1 MTAKKHCYIKMSD
14 LITEQRQIITEKK
27 QIFGHYILTQK
38 KLYSFE
44 TVYTESFS
52 LLEYLL
58 IVLRRWVRLINML
71 QYLSFIS
78 NTVL

>member
-1 MTAKKHCYIKMSD
+1 MSD
-14 LITEQRQIITEKK
+14 LITEQRQILTEKK

-38 KLYSFE
+38 KLQSFE

>member
-1 MTAKKHCYIKMSD
+1 MSD

-27 QIFGHYILTQK
+27 QIFGHYILKQK
-38 KLYSFE
+38 KLQSFE

>member
-14 LITEQRQIITEKK
+14 LITEQRQILTEKK

-38 KLYSFE
+38 KLQSFE

>member
-1 MTAKKHCYIKMSD
+1 MTTKKHCYIKMSD
-14 LITEQRQIITEKK
+14 LITEQRQILTEKK
-27 QIFGHYILTQK
+27 QIFGHYILKQK
-38 KLYSFE
+38 KLQSFE

-58 IVLRRWVRLINML
+58 IVLRRWVCLINML